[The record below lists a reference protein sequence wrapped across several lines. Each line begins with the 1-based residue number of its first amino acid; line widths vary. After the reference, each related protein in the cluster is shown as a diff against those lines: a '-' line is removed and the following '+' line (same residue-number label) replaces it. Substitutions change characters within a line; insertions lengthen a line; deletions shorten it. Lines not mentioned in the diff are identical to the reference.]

1 MRQTFTLNSPVQES
15 DFTIQ
20 FKQHLVIP
28 QKAKLQVNFIQLRIT
43 PYNGYLELPYAI
55 LTDLPIKTFFAS
67 SVGAKNNQTIE
78 NNLLAYV
85 PITNQADQDLDDPV
99 ALPSA
104 GGFTYEPHQPLIH
117 EIDGNEIQ
125 LNSMRF
131 RVVNGDSLILVP
143 EDNLVD
149 VTVSFTIFTDE

>member
-1 MRQTFTLNSPVQES
+1 MRQTYTLNSPVQQS

-28 QKAKLQVNFIQLRIT
+28 QKAKLQVNFIQIRIL
-43 PYNGYLELPYAI
+43 PYNGYLEVPYGI

-78 NNLLAYV
+78 NNLLAYI
-85 PITNQADQDLDDPV
+85 PITNQAEQDLDDPGT
-99 ALPSA
+99 LPSS

-131 RVVNGDSLILVP
+131 RIVNGDSLILVP

-149 VTVSFTIFTDE
+149 VTISFTIFTDE

>member
-28 QKAKLQVNFIQLRIT
+28 AKAKLQVNFIQIRLQ
-43 PYNGYLELPYAI
+43 PYAGYLEFPYAI

-85 PITNQADQDLDDPV
+85 PITNQADLNLDDPL
-99 ALPSA
+99 ALPA
-104 GGFTYEPHQPLIH
+104 VGGLTYEPHQPLIH

-131 RVVNGDSLILVP
+131 RFVNGDSLILVP
-143 EDNLVD
+143 EDNFVD

>member
-1 MRQTFTLNSPVQES
+1 MRQTFTLTSPVQEN

-28 QKAKLQVNFIQLRIT
+28 AKAKLQVNFIQLLIQ
-43 PYNGYLELPYAI
+43 PEAGYLQRPYAI
-55 LTDLPIKTFFAS
+55 LTDLPIKTFFTTS
-67 SVGAKNNQTIE
+67 QGAQNNQTIE

-85 PITNQADQDLDDPV
+85 PITNQTDQDIDDPT
-99 ALPSA
+99 ALPA
-104 GGFTYEPHQPLIH
+104 IGGITYEPHQPLIH

-131 RVVNGDSLILVP
+131 RFVNGSNLELID
-143 EDNLVD
+143 ENEFAY